1 MFIGHQKIIN
11 LLDRSVK
18 KGKIAQAYLFSGPES
33 VGKFTL
39 ARLFAECLI
48 NAIDTTLLYS
58 NVVQV
63 GEVRKNNLV
72 DLAIIKPEKEEKKGV
87 VKEKDIP
94 IKQMREAQKFLLTYP
109 LWGKYKVLIIDNAHR
124 MTGSAQNSLL
134 KILEEPNSTSII
146 ILVTHQLEKIFPTLK
161 SRCRRINFSL
171 VDEKAIKE
179 GLRQMKI
186 EAGSEIFNFS
196 LGRPGLVIKLAE
208 NKETLDSWREFAES
222 LKKISSL
229 GINERLALAE
239 KLSKNIPEAVKKLE
253 IWIWSLRN
261 KTLSDKSG
269 FSGENFRKISLIE
282 KSVFEITETNA
293 NSRLALE
300 NLLINL

>member
-39 ARLFAECLI
+39 AKMFAKRLIENKESWSDLGNREGIIDLMIAE
-48 NAIDTTLLYS
+48 
-58 NVVQV
+58 
-63 GEVRKNNLV
+63 
-72 DLAIIKPEKEEKKGV
+72 PEREEKRGV
-87 VKEKDIP
+87 VREKDIP
-94 IKQMREAQKFLLTYP
+94 IEQMREAQKFLLTFP
-109 LWGKYKVLIIDNAHR
+109 GRGKYKILIINDAHR

-146 ILVTHQLEKIFPTLK
+146 ILVTHQPEKIFPTLK
-161 SRCRRINFSL
+161 SRCRKINFSL
-171 VDEKAIKE
+171 VDEEAMKE
-179 GLRQMKI
+179 GLKQMKI
-186 EAGSEIFNFS
+186 KAGSEIFNFS

-208 NKETLDSWREFAES
+208 NKEILDSWREFAEI

-229 GINERLALAE
+229 GVNERLALAE
-239 KLSKNIPEAVKKLE
+239 KLSKNIPETVKKLE
-253 IWIWSLRN
+253 IWIWLLRN
-261 KTLSDKSG
+261 KTQSDKG
-269 FSGENFRKISLIE
+269 VFSSENFRKIALIE
-282 KSVFEITETNA
+282 KSVLEITETNA
-293 NSRLALE
+293 NSRLVLE